1 MEHLQD
7 VLLKE
12 FSEESERSFSL
23 GDTYDMKA
31 NVLLVVL
38 TFLAGQSV
46 YFLSLSHFWPI
57 RYGQFLSSALII
69 ISGVMILVELLP
81 RNYQGYFPSNGA
93 IERKISEL
101 RDKHKKNEEM
111 VASELRETKIEWA
124 RSRASKNKEIN
135 ARKSRLLD
143 GAFWFLLT
151 AILLNLATLAAFAMF
166 PFLLAH

>member
-7 VLLKE
+7 ILIKE

-46 YFLSLSHFWPI
+46 YFLSLSHVWPI
-57 RYGQFLSSALII
+57 RYGQFVSSALII
-69 ISGVMILVELLP
+69 VSGVMILLELFP
-81 RNYQGYFPSNGA
+81 RDYQGYFPSNGA

-101 RDKHKKNEEM
+101 REKHKSEET
-111 VASELRETKIEWA
+111 VISELGKMKIEWA
-124 RSRASKNKEIN
+124 RSRARKNKEIN
-135 ARKSRLLD
+135 ARKSVLLNR
-143 GAFWFLLT
+143 AFWFLL
-151 AILLNLATLAAFAMF
+151 AVISINLVTLAVFATH
-166 PFLLAH
+166 PSLLAH